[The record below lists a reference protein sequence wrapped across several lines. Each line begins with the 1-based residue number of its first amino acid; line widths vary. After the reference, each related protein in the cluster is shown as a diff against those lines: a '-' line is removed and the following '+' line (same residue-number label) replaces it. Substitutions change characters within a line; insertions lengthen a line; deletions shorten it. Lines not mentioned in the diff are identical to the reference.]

1 MSRTSSWSASAPEQ
15 PVFFASIDWIDSIN
29 RSSKWRSVMHPISHL
44 FQDIYRNY
52 WGISPA
58 TDRP

>member
-1 MSRTSSWSASAPEQ
+1 
-15 PVFFASIDWIDSIN
+15 
-29 RSSKWRSVMHPISHL
+29 MHPISHL

-58 TDRP
+58 TDRPERLRAAEPATRRRTLLQKRR

>member
-1 MSRTSSWSASAPEQ
+1 
-15 PVFFASIDWIDSIN
+15 
-29 RSSKWRSVMHPISHL
+29 MHPISHL

-58 TDRP
+58 TDRPERQRASEPATRRRKLRPERR

>member
-1 MSRTSSWSASAPEQ
+1 
-15 PVFFASIDWIDSIN
+15 
-29 RSSKWRSVMHPISHL
+29 MHPISHL

-58 TDRP
+58 ADRPERRRAAEPPIRRWKLRSERR

>member
-1 MSRTSSWSASAPEQ
+1 
-15 PVFFASIDWIDSIN
+15 
-29 RSSKWRSVMHPISHL
+29 MHPISHL

-58 TDRP
+58 TDRPERLRAAEPTRRWKLRPERR

>member
-1 MSRTSSWSASAPEQ
+1 
-15 PVFFASIDWIDSIN
+15 
-29 RSSKWRSVMHPISHL
+29 MHPISHL

-58 TDRP
+58 TDRPERQRAAKPATRRRNLPRKRR